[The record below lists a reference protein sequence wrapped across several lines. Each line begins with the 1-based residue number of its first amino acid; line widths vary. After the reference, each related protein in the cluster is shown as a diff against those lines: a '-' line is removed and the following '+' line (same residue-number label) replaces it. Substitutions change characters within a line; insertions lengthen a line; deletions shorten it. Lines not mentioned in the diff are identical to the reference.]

1 MAKTIMISDEV
12 YEELK
17 KLKGPGE
24 SFSDVIKKL
33 LSLRRGRLL
42 EIAGS
47 KTVTEEGAKL
57 LEKVRKL
64 MLIADLERI
73 RELIREK

>member
-57 LEKVRKL
+57 LEKVRKS

-73 RELIREK
+73 RELIKET

>member
-33 LSLRRGRLL
+33 LSLRRGRLSD
-42 EIAGS
+42 IAGS
-47 KTVTEEGAKL
+47 RTITDEGAKL
-57 LEKVRKL
+57 LEKIRKS
-64 MLIADLERI
+64 MLIIDLERI
-73 RELIREK
+73 KELIEEK